1 VKVGMSARS
10 KKDVEMNS
18 GELVGVR
25 PLVAGRDISLVTRC
39 VEGDETAW
47 RDLHRTYYP
56 VAAAFL
62 RKLGIKEGELAD
74 TCQEV
79 FVTLFRHLPTFRGES
94 ELKTWL
100 YRLCATEAAKSR
112 RRSRLWGTMLRVL
125 HQEHEGEPIASLEWS
140 QAHARKKVDEALDLM
155 KADERLVF
163 VLFEMEG
170 LKGEQIASVVGCP
183 VATVWRRL
191 HYARRAF
198 SEALGVK
205 ERSDEA

>member
-1 VKVGMSARS
+1 MQNRS
-10 KKDVEMNS
+10 KGSVETAR
-18 GELVGVR
+18 EPILGVR
-25 PLVAGRDISLVTRC
+25 LPAARADISLVSRC
-39 VEGDETAW
+39 IEGDETAW
-47 RDLHRTYYP
+47 RDLHRAYYL

-62 RKLGIKEGELAD
+62 RKLGVKDRELAD

-100 YRLCATEAAKSR
+100 YRLCATEAAKTR
-112 RRSRLWGTMLRVL
+112 RRTRVWGSMLSVL
-125 HQEHEGEPIASLEWS
+125 HREADSEPAALPEWS
-140 QAHARKKVDEALDLM
+140 QAEAKQRVDQALDRL
-155 KADERLVF
+155 KPDERLVF

-198 SEALGVK
+198 CEAIGAEGVV
-205 ERSDEA
+205 A